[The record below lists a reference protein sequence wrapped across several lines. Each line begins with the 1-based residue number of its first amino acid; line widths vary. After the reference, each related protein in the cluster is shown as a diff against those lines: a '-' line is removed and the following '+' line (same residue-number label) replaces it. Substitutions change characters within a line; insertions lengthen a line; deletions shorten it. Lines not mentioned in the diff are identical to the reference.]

1 MRHTLRL
8 FTRTPL
14 ATAAALGALT
24 LAIGAS
30 TLVFS
35 VVNGVLLRDLPY
47 RDPSSLAVDL
57 GDQPAAREHDQ
68 RRLPG
73 QLPLLARSAAR
84 LRRSRRRLADVQSH
98 GQRRRPHAGNGSAA
112 GR

>member
-35 VVNGVLLRDLPY
+35 VVNGVLLRDLPVP
-47 RDPSSLAVDL
+47 RPVFAGRDL
-57 GDQPAAREHDQ
+57 GDQPAPREHDQ
-68 RRLPG
+68 RRI
-73 QLPLLARSAAR
+73 ARRTSSTGATASI
-84 LRRSRRRLADVQSH
+84 RSSIS
-98 GQRRRPHAGNGSAA
+98 RPHP
-112 GR
+112 